1 METNPSNE
9 MNEKEEMALAL
20 ILQGRKD
27 AEVAE
32 ALGVSR
38 MTIWRW
44 KKYDAGFIQA
54 LEEKRAHLR
63 QQAEDNILELTES
76 AVNAIRDALNENDP
90 RIRLQ
95 AANLVFGI
103 LRDNK
108 GKEKEGSSILEL
120 LGEAITGIQSEL
132 GLDKPL

>member
-1 METNPSNE
+1 MEIHTTNE

-32 ALGVSR
+32 ELGVSR

-44 KKYDAGFIQA
+44 KKYDPEFIKT
-54 LEEKRAHLR
+54 LDEKRTHLR

-76 AVNAIRDALNENDP
+76 AVNAIRDALNNGDTK
-90 RIRLQ
+90 IRLQ
-95 AANLVFGI
+95 AAKLVFGI

-120 LGEAITGIQSEL
+120 LGEAITGIQAEL
-132 GLDKPL
+132 GVDKPL

>member
-95 AANLVFGI
+95 AAKLVFGI

-132 GLDKPL
+132 GLDTPL

>member
-1 METNPSNE
+1 MEIHTTNE
-9 MNEKEEMALAL
+9 MNVKEEMALAL

-27 AEVAE
+27 AEVAKE
-32 ALGVSR
+32 LGISR

-44 KKYDAGFIQA
+44 KKDNVQFIQA

-63 QQAEDNILELTES
+63 QQAEDNLLELTES
-76 AVNAIRDALNENDP
+76 AVNAIRDALNNGDTK
-90 RIRLQ
+90 IRLQ
-95 AANLVFGI
+95 AAKLVFGI

-120 LGEAITGIQSEL
+120 LGEAITGIQAEL
-132 GLDKPL
+132 GVDKPL

>member
-1 METNPSNE
+1 MEDTSTNE

-32 ALGVSR
+32 ALGISR

-95 AANLVFGI
+95 AAKLVFGI

-132 GLDKPL
+132 GLDTPL

>member
-1 METNPSNE
+1 MEIHTTNE

-32 ALGVSR
+32 ELGVSR

-44 KKYDAGFIQA
+44 KKDNLQFIQA

-63 QQAEDNILELTES
+63 QQAEDNLLELTES
-76 AVNAIRDALNENDP
+76 AVNAIRDALNDSDTK
-90 RIRLQ
+90 IRLQ
-95 AANLVFGI
+95 AAKLVFGI

-108 GKEKEGSSILEL
+108 GKEKEGSPILEL
-120 LGEAITGIQSEL
+120 LNEAISGIEGEL
-132 GLDKPL
+132 GLG

>member
-1 METNPSNE
+1 MEIHTTNE

-27 AEVAE
+27 AEVAKE
-32 ALGVSR
+32 LGISR

-44 KKYDAGFIQA
+44 KKDNVQFIQA

-63 QQAEDNILELTES
+63 QQAEDNLLELTES
-76 AVNAIRDALNENDP
+76 AVNAIRDALNNGDTK
-90 RIRLQ
+90 IRLQ
-95 AANLVFGI
+95 AAKLVFGI

-120 LGEAITGIQSEL
+120 LGEAITGIQAEL
-132 GLDKPL
+132 GVDKPL

>member
-32 ALGVSR
+32 ALGISR

-95 AANLVFGI
+95 AAKLVFGI

>member
-32 ALGVSR
+32 ALGISR

-76 AVNAIRDALNENDP
+76 AVNAIRDALNEGDP

-95 AANLVFGI
+95 AAKLVFGI